1 VSDILNIDLET
12 FSTCDLRKAGAAAY
26 ARHRST
32 GVSCLAYAFDND
44 PVQIWTPGQP
54 FPKSII
60 EHVARGGEVH
70 AWNALF
76 EFNVWNNVLRQHG
89 APELTLDQLHCSM
102 ARAAYWGLP
111 MSLDNAGPAIGASF
125 QKDKQGHAL
134 MLRMS
139 KPRRFDA
146 SGQPVWWHN
155 EDVVKRVALEMYCM
169 RDVETE
175 RDIASRLP
183 PLPSDERKIW
193 LLDARMN
200 MRGLLVD
207 TALVRKFQTIIDAEL
222 KRLSGLMNNITSGT
236 VPTVTNVSKLTQWLR
251 LNGVSIE
258 GLAKADMADLL
269 IDPSITGAPRSAL
282 LIRKEAAKTSTA
294 KLNAML
300 NAVCPDN
307 RVRGLVMHYGA
318 SRTGRW
324 AGRLVQVQNLPR
336 PLKGIDTDMVIDDV
350 LAGADPETVQF
361 THGPVLDAVSSCLR
375 ACFVAKPGHTF
386 AVCDFSAIEAR
397 VIAWLAGQQDILDV
411 FASGED
417 VYLYTAAKI
426 GSTDRQLGKVLVL
439 ACLAADTLVQTDT
452 GCKKLIDVSED
463 DKVWDGSNWV
473 THSGLVYRGTRE
485 TISLAGTQVTPD
497 HLVLCGTTWQ
507 TAQSLAADASL
518 LSQALATASENLPSL
533 GSKWASVV
541 GCGTSWCNALAAHL
555 NTVCQTIICAK
566 EHLLGVT
573 PAPRSRATTGGKNTT
588 ATLTSAPMRATVR
601 GSSTVSAL
609 ASRGAPTRTTAG
621 STTTAVA
628 AFASTNR
635 GSLIAARTSLIC
647 SRFLI
652 GIARS
657 SNWIASTLTA
667 IMNRAIFASS
677 ARAKTPRTNAKSR
690 NSNAASKNL
699 NLRLPVYDL
708 AHCGPHSR
716 FTIITDAGP
725 LLVHNCGFG
734 MGPTKFADT
743 AKTYKISLTP
753 ERAGE
758 VVSAW
763 REANCAIVNIW
774 GALDRAARNAI
785 EHNKETTVGKLKVR
799 MAKGK
804 LTGSMVIELPSG
816 RFLIYRNARLEYDGE
831 GRKSITYD
839 GINQYTR
846 KWEAIRT
853 YGGKLAEN
861 VTQAVA
867 RCLLADA
874 MLRMEMNHLP
884 IVASI
889 HDEVVCEVPEAMG
902 TSSFNQMKTIMSSSP
917 AWADGLPLGG
927 AGWVGRRYGKG

>member
-1 VSDILNIDLET
+1 MSDILNIDLET

-26 ARHRST
+26 ARHLST
-32 GVSCLAYAFDND
+32 GVSCLAYAFDNG

-54 FPKSII
+54 FPQSII

-89 APELTLDQLHCSM
+89 APELTINQLHCSM

-193 LLDARMN
+193 LMDARMN
-200 MRGLLVD
+200 ERGLLVD

-426 GSTDRQLGKVLVL
+426 GSTDRQLGKVSVL
-439 ACLAADTLVQTDT
+439 
-452 GCKKLIDVSED
+452 
-463 DKVWDGSNWV
+463 
-473 THSGLVYRGTRE
+473 GL
-485 TISLAGTQVTPD
+485 
-497 HLVLCGTTWQ
+497 
-507 TAQSLAADASL
+507 
-518 LSQALATASENLPSL
+518 
-533 GSKWASVV
+533 
-541 GCGTSWCNALAAHL
+541 
-555 NTVCQTIICAK
+555 
-566 EHLLGVT
+566 
-573 PAPRSRATTGGKNTT
+573 
-588 ATLTSAPMRATVR
+588 
-601 GSSTVSAL
+601 
-609 ASRGAPTRTTAG
+609 
-621 STTTAVA
+621 
-628 AFASTNR
+628 
-635 GSLIAARTSLIC
+635 
-647 SRFLI
+647 
-652 GIARS
+652 
-657 SNWIASTLTA
+657 
-667 IMNRAIFASS
+667 
-677 ARAKTPRTNAKSR
+677 
-690 NSNAASKNL
+690 
-699 NLRLPVYDL
+699 
-708 AHCGPHSR
+708 
-716 FTIITDAGP
+716 
-725 LLVHNCGFG
+725 GFG
-734 MGPTKFADT
+734 MGAAKFVDA

-785 EHNKETTVGKLKVR
+785 EHNKETQVGKLKVR

-816 RFLIYRNARLEYDGE
+816 RFLVYRNARLEYDGK

-902 TSSFNQMKTIMSSSP
+902 TSSFNQMKTIMSSGP

>member
-1 VSDILNIDLET
+1 MSDILNIDLET

-54 FPKSII
+54 FPQSII

-222 KRLSGLMNNITSGT
+222 KRLSGLMNHITSGA

-426 GSTDRQLGKVLVL
+426 GSTDRQLGKVSVL
-439 ACLAADTLVQTDT
+439 
-452 GCKKLIDVSED
+452 
-463 DKVWDGSNWV
+463 
-473 THSGLVYRGTRE
+473 GL
-485 TISLAGTQVTPD
+485 
-497 HLVLCGTTWQ
+497 
-507 TAQSLAADASL
+507 
-518 LSQALATASENLPSL
+518 
-533 GSKWASVV
+533 
-541 GCGTSWCNALAAHL
+541 
-555 NTVCQTIICAK
+555 
-566 EHLLGVT
+566 
-573 PAPRSRATTGGKNTT
+573 
-588 ATLTSAPMRATVR
+588 
-601 GSSTVSAL
+601 
-609 ASRGAPTRTTAG
+609 
-621 STTTAVA
+621 
-628 AFASTNR
+628 
-635 GSLIAARTSLIC
+635 
-647 SRFLI
+647 
-652 GIARS
+652 
-657 SNWIASTLTA
+657 
-667 IMNRAIFASS
+667 
-677 ARAKTPRTNAKSR
+677 
-690 NSNAASKNL
+690 
-699 NLRLPVYDL
+699 
-708 AHCGPHSR
+708 
-716 FTIITDAGP
+716 
-725 LLVHNCGFG
+725 GFG
-734 MGPTKFADT
+734 MGAAKFVDA

-785 EHNKETTVGKLKVR
+785 EHNKETQVGKLKVR

-816 RFLIYRNARLEYDGE
+816 RFLVYRNARLEYDGK

-902 TSSFNQMKTIMSSSP
+902 TSSFNQMKTIMSSGP